1 MGVICKDKREFFRGY
16 PLRKHADE
24 CWKSH
29 CRMLVFLWLEI
40 YKDRLEWETSKR
52 ELSSYDHPFEGVK
65 RQVTE
70 DDQSIEFSTIIV
82 KDDGSDVTD
91 AEIDD
96 AMKMLVKDARKAMA
110 EWSKALDGFEEKR
123 NLK

>member
-1 MGVICKDKREFFRGY
+1 MYDEFKCPVCGKGY
-16 PLRKHADE
+16 PMRKNADE

-29 CRMLVFLWLEI
+29 CRMRVFLWLEI
-40 YKDRLEWETSKR
+40 YKDRPEWKTSKR

-82 KDDGSDVTD
+82 KDEKATKADVH
-91 AEIDD
+91 E
-96 AMKMLVKDARKAMA
+96 AMKRLVEDARKAMA
-110 EWSKALDGFEEKR
+110 EWSGALDGFEEKE
-123 NLK
+123 NLG

>member
-1 MGVICKDKREFFRGY
+1 MACEFKCRVCNREYHF
-16 PLRKHADE
+16 KEDAENCEH
-24 CWKSH
+24 SH
-29 CRMLVFLWLEI
+29 RRMRVFLWLEI
-40 YKDRLEWETSKR
+40 YKDRLEWKTSKR

-70 DDQSIEFSTIIV
+70 DDQSIEFSTMIV
-82 KDDGSDVTD
+82 KEDGSDVTD
-91 AEIDD
+91 AEVND

-110 EWSKALDGFEEKR
+110 EWSGALDGFEEKE

>member
-1 MGVICKDKREFFRGY
+1 MYDEFKCPVCGKGY
-16 PLRKHADE
+16 PMRKDADE

-40 YKDRLEWETSKR
+40 YKDRPEWKTSKR

-70 DDQSIEFSTIIV
+70 DDQSIEFSTMIV
-82 KDDGSDVTD
+82 KEDESDVTE
-91 AEIDD
+91 AEVND

-110 EWSKALDGFEEKR
+110 EWSGALDGFEEKE
-123 NLK
+123 NLG

>member
-1 MGVICKDKREFFRGY
+1 MYDEFKCPVCGQGY
-16 PLRKHADE
+16 PMRTDADE

-40 YKDRLEWETSKR
+40 YKDRPEWKTSKR

-82 KDDGSDVTD
+82 KDEKATKADVH
-91 AEIDD
+91 E
-96 AMKMLVKDARKAMA
+96 AMKRLVEDARKAMA
-110 EWSKALDGFEEKR
+110 EWSGALDGFEEKE

>member
-1 MGVICKDKREFFRGY
+1 MYDEFKCPVCGKGY
-16 PLRKHADE
+16 PLRKDADE

-40 YKDRLEWETSKR
+40 YKDRPEWKTSKR

-82 KDDGSDVTD
+82 KEDESDVTE
-91 AEIDD
+91 AEVND

-110 EWSKALDGFEEKR
+110 EWSGALDGFEEKE
-123 NLK
+123 NLG